1 MPHAARSI
9 PGAYHRQLGGTTKVI
24 VRPTPRPPAH
34 ALRHE
39 HGVHSVALARGL
51 ARRHR

>member
-24 VRPTPRPPAH
+24 VRPTPRPPTH
-34 ALRHE
+34 ALRRD
-39 HGVHSVALARGL
+39 HGDAVALARGL
-51 ARRHR
+51 ARGHR